1 MVAKKSIVS
10 LVGANGAGKS
20 TLVRTISGLERPLSG
35 EIWFKGKRI
44 DHLPAHK
51 IVGLG
56 IAHVPEGRR
65 LFQDMSV
72 LENLRMGAYSRLNQ
86 GGLLHKNLELNQDIS
101 MVYQHFPRLEER
113 SAQRAGSLS
122 GGEQQMV
129 SIARALMN
137 RPELLILDEPLIGL
151 APAMVSEIAKIIK
164 DINIGQ
170 GVSIL
175 LVEQNAR
182 LAFRLAQTGYVLKVG
197 EVAIAGTTQELANDP
212 EVKRVYLS

>member
-1 MVAKKSIVS
+1 
-10 LVGANGAGKS
+10 
-20 TLVRTISGLERPLSG
+20 
-35 EIWFKGKRI
+35 
-44 DHLPAHK
+44 
-51 IVGLG
+51 
-56 IAHVPEGRR
+56 
-65 LFQDMSV
+65 
-72 LENLRMGAYSRLNQ
+72 
-86 GGLLHKNLELNQDIS
+86 
-101 MVYQHFPRLEER
+101 
-113 SAQRAGSLS
+113 
-122 GGEQQMV
+122 
-129 SIARALMN
+129 MN
-137 RPELLILDEPLIGL
+137 RPELLILDEPSIGL